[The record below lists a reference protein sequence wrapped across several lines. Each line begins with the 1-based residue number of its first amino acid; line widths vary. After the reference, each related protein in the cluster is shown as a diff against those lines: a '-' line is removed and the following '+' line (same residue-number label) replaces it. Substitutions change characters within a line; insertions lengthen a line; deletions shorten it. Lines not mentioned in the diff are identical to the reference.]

1 MDEIDAP
8 PTHGDLLLEV
18 IALRKEN
25 RRLREG
31 IREFILWCE
40 GYGDR
45 TADFD
50 WHAHFR
56 GVLKRAKVT
65 P

>member
-40 GYGDR
+40 GGGTR
-45 TADFD
+45 ADDPD

-56 GVLKRAKVT
+56 VLSERAEVK